1 MRSWLT
7 WLVGFVIHN
16 LTPAF
21 GEKFLW
27 RHHGMSLHWEEP
39 NALPEQVFQIKN
51 NQSANQEHENA
62 SRTSPGL
69 FGGVFV
75 KLVGNRIPAS
85 DLWKRAGSPTQPG
98 LGLSAPLPALG
109 PFLWGGHYAAL
120 KQRDRKRLRPPA
132 GGRRINHRKKRVR
145 WPLPLASRRRSEL

>member
-7 WLVGFVIHN
+7 WLVGSVIHN

-27 RHHGMSLHWEEP
+27 RHHGMSFTGKEA
-39 NALPEQVFQIKN
+39 NKLPERVFQIKS
-51 NQSANQEHENA
+51 NQTADQGHENA

-75 KLVGNRIPAS
+75 KFVGNRIPAS
-85 DLWKRAGSPTQPG
+85 DLWKRGGSPTQPG

-109 PFLWGGHYAAL
+109 PFLWGGHYAA
-120 KQRDRKRLRPPA
+120 
-132 GGRRINHRKKRVR
+132 
-145 WPLPLASRRRSEL
+145 

>member
-7 WLVGFVIHN
+7 WLVGSVIHN

-27 RHHGMSLHWEEP
+27 RHHGMSFIGKES
-39 NALPEQVFQIKN
+39 NKLPEHVFQIKN
-51 NQSANQEHENA
+51 NQTADQEHENA

-69 FGGVFV
+69 FGWVFV
-75 KLVGNRIPAS
+75 KFVGNRIPAS

-98 LGLSAPLPALG
+98 LGLSAPMPALG

-120 KQRDRKRLRPPA
+120 KQRDRN
-132 GGRRINHRKKRVR
+132 G
-145 WPLPLASRRRSEL
+145 